1 MHPREWSKA
10 FSATMVLTAVA
21 LAGCSDDG
29 GQDPFNPPGQTDE
42 TPGSTIPN
50 GGPTNVPKVTNP
62 LNVEPFLTRP
72 CDLVDDK
79 TVAEVGD
86 MDPPEQDVDSERAK
100 RLIGP
105 NCTWIAKE
113 RGPDIGLEIHT
124 VHRDKAEEGLK
135 GIGGVYAGYEGG
147 VLDYLTP
154 VEIPGHPGYP
164 AVFAGKNS
172 DKELGVCPLSLG
184 VADDLAIA
192 MRVTNPDDPSQDTC
206 PATLKVAASVLQ
218 TLKTGN

>member
-1 MHPREWSKA
+1 MHYKKWRMAS
-10 FSATMVLTAVA
+10 SGTILLAVA
-21 LAGCSDDG
+21 LAGCSDGGDG
-29 GQDPFNPPGQTDE
+29 DVFNPPGQTDQP
-42 TPGSTIPN
+42 PGTTTSN
-50 GGPTNVPKVTNP
+50 GGQPNVPKVANP
-62 LNVEPFLTRP
+62 LNIEPFLTRP

-79 TVAEVGD
+79 TVAEIGE
-86 MDPPEQDVDSERAK
+86 MQSPEQDVDSERAK
-100 RLIGP
+100 RLVGP

-124 VHRDKAEEGLK
+124 VHREQGGL

-147 VLDYLTP
+147 VLDYLKP

-164 AVFAGKNS
+164 AVFAGQDS
-172 DKELGVCPLSLG
+172 DKELGVCPLSVG
-184 VADDLAIA
+184 IADDLVIA

-218 TLKTGN
+218 TLKAGS